1 MKISDELRET
11 AGQLYQ
17 GSIRRRF
24 IALASRID
32 AEMVELP
39 KDRKGRTLH
48 ISNEVLV
55 YDCYGSNAVAQGKLT
70 SLTLVMLDPI
80 VWYAGLCMGA
90 VGDMRFRA
98 SCDGFAPDRLER
110 IEVER

>member
-1 MKISDELRET
+1 M
-11 AGQLYQ
+11 
-17 GSIRRRF
+17 
-24 IALASRID
+24 AS
-32 AEMVELP
+32 AEVVKLP

-48 ISNEVLV
+48 INNEVLV
-55 YDCYGSNAVAQGKLT
+55 FRGGKLT
-70 SLTLVMLDPI
+70 SMTLMLPDPAL
-80 VWYAGLCMGA
+80 WYVGLCMGA